1 MKINTPNE
9 LPRVDIIDRS
19 KNRLYTRHEYSNGLI
34 LVSEMTAGNL
44 KVSANYKLIRES
56 DGTYSPDF
64 DSPNSDFY
72 ECPRVI

>member
-19 KNRLYTRHEYSNGLI
+19 KNRLYARHEYSNGLI
-34 LVSEMTAGNL
+34 LVSEIKPGNL
-44 KVSANYKLIRES
+44 KVSSNYKLLKES

-64 DSPNSDFY
+64 DSPNFDFY